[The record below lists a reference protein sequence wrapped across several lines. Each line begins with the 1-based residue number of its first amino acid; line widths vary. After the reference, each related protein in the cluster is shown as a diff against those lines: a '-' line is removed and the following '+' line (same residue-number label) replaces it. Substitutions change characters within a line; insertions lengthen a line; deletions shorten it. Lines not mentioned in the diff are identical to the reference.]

1 MLINGLRAID
11 FFKQNIE
18 RKKSPI
24 RPVSR
29 TLQDDLVLGYKS
41 EGDILAILNT
51 YFEDEFVNT
60 KELYDDEYY
69 NYDFEGKTSNM
80 RIELKTRRNRF
91 ADYPSTLI
99 PVHKCVD
106 LELCP
111 NVFVF
116 SFSDG
121 LYFTEWN
128 TNRFK
133 TYEKKMIECRR
144 RGRIDNKEHYMIP
157 ITDLVRIY

>member
-1 MLINGLRAID
+1 MLSNGLRAID
-11 FFKQNIE
+11 FFKTNM
-18 RKKSPI
+18 KNKTPSPT
-24 RPVSR
+24 R

-51 YFEDEFVNT
+51 YFDDEFVNT
-60 KELYDDEYY
+60 KELYNDEYY

-116 SFSDG
+116 NFSDG

-133 TYEKKMIECRR
+133 TYEKKMIVCRR
-144 RGRIDNKEHYMIP
+144 RGRTDNKEHYMIP